1 MENGGLPA
9 SKAYL
14 LVIRGTHLQCW
25 TSTVGSTLKTECQV
39 QNILVKPLVLDVIA
53 MRKFV
58 LQLKPSKNSSHDLQR
73 LRTRAKGRQPARSA
87 TFLYFSKTVLW
98 SGFISPQLP
107 KKQHKIKIPGLSCLT
122 VFARG
127 WSHYRP
133 KPWGFKDHKT
143 RCLLS
148 LGL

>member
-14 LVIRGTHLQCW
+14 LVIRGTTLQCW
-25 TSTVGSTLKTECQV
+25 TSTVGSTLKTECWV
-39 QNILVKPLVLDVIA
+39 QNTLVKPLVLDVIA

-58 LQLKPSKNSSHDLQR
+58 LQLKPGKNSSHDLQR
-73 LRTRAKGRQPARSA
+73 LRTRAKVPPFFTSA
-87 TFLYFSKTVLW
+87 KLFGEVVSYPHSSLTNSTRLKFLAL
-98 SGFISPQLP
+98 
-107 KKQHKIKIPGLSCLT
+107 LSDS

-127 WSHYRP
+127 RSHYRP

-143 RCLLS
+143 ICLLS
-148 LGL
+148 FGV